1 MSIDRDAWGR
11 ERLRQDGAER
21 MHSGRA
27 NRCASMIAAPE
38 ALQIA
43 RTLTQKYGPDALSFA
58 RDRAARAVEIGD
70 QIALG
75 AWQRVIEATESLLN
89 EPAEN

>member
-1 MSIDRDAWGR
+1 MSIDRDSWR
-11 ERLRQDGAER
+11 TERLRQDGAAR
-21 MHSGRA
+21 MRTGRA
-27 NRCASMIAAPE
+27 NRCVSMMAAPE

-58 RDRAARAVEIGD
+58 RDRAARAIEIGD

-75 AWQRVIEATESLLN
+75 AWQRVIAATESLLN